1 MRSIIHLLLT
11 GTLLGAVFAAFV
23 PVAEAQGTA
32 GPQYSIVLSLTP
44 PSEKVKP
51 LQGQITFQGKVEY
64 TGDPSSGGNLVGVPV
79 SYKVTKAP
87 AWAAVTVSPGS
98 DVIQLASGQQ
108 YSGSKT
114 FTVAVTASDQA
125 PAFQSDTI
133 EITATVTPSSPG
145 ATPKSAAQTVPVQ
158 ADYFSILD
166 VQLAQAIQQDRPQS
180 TVTFPVKITNLGN
193 GATKVNFDIAP
204 EGNPQRLA
212 ALIPGPV
219 TLQSKQAGG
228 NQISAEIP
236 LQIQLPHKN
245 GYMNE
250 AGTVTY
256 KITSNYALDSKLKGD
271 ETTLAV
277 LVTTKGF
284 YVPGPS
290 GILLVGVLAVLAAL
304 VGRRSS

>member
-1 MRSIIHLLLT
+1 MRITLVLLT
-11 GTLLGAVFAAFV
+11 ASLLGTVFAALV
-23 PVAEAQGTA
+23 PTAEAQTS
-32 GPQYSIVLSLTP
+32 PQYNVVLSLTP

-51 LQGQITFQGKVEY
+51 LQGQINFQGKVDY
-64 TGDPSSGGNLVGVPV
+64 TGDPSSAGNLVGVPV

-87 AWAAVTVSPGS
+87 AWAAVTISPGS
-98 DVIQLASGQQ
+98 DVITLTNNQQ
-108 YSGSKT
+108 TTSGSKT
-114 FTVAVTASDQA
+114 FTVSVTASDQA

-133 EITATVTPSSPG
+133 EITATVTPT
-145 ATPKSAAQTVPVQ
+145 TPSTPAKSAAQTVPIQ

-204 EGNPQRLA
+204 EGNPQNLNV
-212 ALIPGPV
+212 LVPGPV

-228 NQISAEIP
+228 NQISTEVS

-250 AGTVTY
+250 AGTVRY

-290 GILLVGVLAVLAAL
+290 PILMLGLVAAAAIVLR
-304 VGRRSS
+304 RRS